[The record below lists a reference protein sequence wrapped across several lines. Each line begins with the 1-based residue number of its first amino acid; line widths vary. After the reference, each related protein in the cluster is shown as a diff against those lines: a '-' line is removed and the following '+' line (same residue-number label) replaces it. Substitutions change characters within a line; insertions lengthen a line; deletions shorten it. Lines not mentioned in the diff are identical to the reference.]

1 MKRYDNDLL
10 DPSLRPAIL
19 VSGGPQPEPAL
30 LVRLREKLPQ
40 APLLCADRGADLCRA
55 AGVVPDGLIGD
66 MDSLSA
72 ATRDWLEETGVPEV
86 VYPSEKDDSDQA
98 LATEK
103 LFADGA
109 EEIVVIGGLGGRM
122 DHELANMMELV
133 RAGREGRS
141 IVYWDDINRLRY
153 IGPGKHEIARTDDYI
168 GIVPFS
174 DDGMVGCIIR
184 WTISA
189 CPLASPGSSA
199 ISWPT
204 APTRRRSTSTRATAC
219 SFSATIARGK
229 RRRIEG
235 KCAGSSRVVY
245 KHWQKC

>member
-30 LVRLREKLPQ
+30 LVCLREKLPQ

-72 ATRDWLEETGVPEV
+72 ATRNWLEETGVPEV

-153 IGPGKHEIARTDDYI
+153 IGLGKHEIARTDDYI

-174 DDGMVGCIIR
+174 DDGMVLSNGGLYYPLDHFSVPFGITR
-184 WTISA
+184 LISNIMA
-189 CPLASPGSSA
+189 DGADKATLDIHQGDGVLIFCHD
-199 ISWPT
+199 
-204 APTRRRSTSTRATAC
+204 RARQEA
-219 SFSATIARGK
+219 
-229 RRRIEG
+229 
-235 KCAGSSRVVY
+235 
-245 KHWQKC
+245 QD

>member
-1 MKRYDNDLL
+1 M
-10 DPSLRPAIL
+10 
-19 VSGGPQPEPAL
+19 
-30 LVRLREKLPQ
+30 
-40 APLLCADRGADLCRA
+40 
-55 AGVVPDGLIGD
+55 PDGLIGD

-133 RAGREGRS
+133 RRRREGRS

-153 IGPGKHEIARTDDYI
+153 IGPG
-168 GIVPFS
+168 
-174 DDGMVGCIIR
+174 
-184 WTISA
+184 
-189 CPLASPGSSA
+189 
-199 ISWPT
+199 
-204 APTRRRSTSTRATAC
+204 STRSRAPMIT
-219 SFSATIARGK
+219 SALLPIF
-229 RRRIEG
+229 
-235 KCAGSSRVVY
+235 
-245 KHWQKC
+245 

>member
-141 IVYWDDINRLRY
+141 IVYWDDTNRLRY
-153 IGPGKHEIARTDDYI
+153 IGPGRHEIARTDDYI

-174 DDGMVGCIIR
+174 DDGMVLSNGGLYYR
-184 WTISA
+184 RTFQRALWHHQA
-189 CPLASPGSSA
+189 HQQHHG
-199 ISWPT
+199 
-204 APTRRRSTSTRATAC
+204 RRRRQGDARPSHQGDGVLIFCHDRARQEA
-219 SFSATIARGK
+219 
-229 RRRIEG
+229 
-235 KCAGSSRVVY
+235 
-245 KHWQKC
+245 QD